1 MCGSR
6 HAATSY
12 VPKPPKFSWDT
23 MPVFI
28 HGSNQSGPINAE
40 AIHLMAKFPLVTV
53 EKFQGPCGW
62 RPNAS
67 PRCDQEAQIIGVL
80 KNVKGI
86 NPNVS
91 TIFCTQSVLSVTVS
105 DRPPH
110 TSLTVLHGP
119 SPYLSATQL
128 CCC

>member
-67 PRCDQEAQIIGVL
+67 PSCDQEAQIIGVL

-91 TIFCTQSVLSVTVS
+91 TIFCTQSVLSVRV
-105 DRPPH
+105 R
-110 TSLTVLHGP
+110 LTTTHNQKVHCTHRDAKQ
-119 SPYLSATQL
+119 SRCY
-128 CCC
+128 